1 MELFEYI
8 NIMNQPYD
16 IFCSATADSPLHWH
30 YYSEII
36 YVNSGSIRIVC
47 NNQEVILGKGD
58 LCYFY
63 PLQLHSV
70 TDISAEGDSVLHSVI
85 KFNIQTLNIPKAY
98 LQSIYDYFV
107 NRTAEE
113 DCCLVVHDDNT
124 LGDIVGNIID
134 EYKKQQTLYMFAV
147 QSGIQTLLIN
157 IARHLRTDKAPSAKH
172 PDHSL
177 SFYNILE
184 YIDVHSAEPIEVSD
198 LAERCNMSYSHFA
211 RKFREHYGRSCKEYI
226 RYIRLNKAQDLLLHS
241 DFDIDYIAQE
251 TGFYDSSHLIRQYKQ
266 WRGITPRKER
276 EN

>member
-1 MELFEYI
+1 MFEYI

-16 IFCSATADSPLHWH
+16 IFCSDRADSSLHWH

-36 YVNSGSIRIVC
+36 YVNSGSIKVIC
-47 NNQEVILGKGD
+47 NNKEVILHNGD

-70 TDISAEGDSVLHSVI
+70 TDISAEGNSVLHSVI

-98 LQSIYDYFV
+98 LRSVYDYFV
-107 NRTAEE
+107 NRTPEE
-113 DCCLVVHDDNT
+113 DHCLVVRNNSV
-124 LGDIVGNIID
+124 LGDIVNNIVN
-134 EYKKQQTLYMFAV
+134 EYKKKQTLYMFAI
-147 QSGIQTLLIN
+147 QSGIQTLLVN
-157 IARHLRTDKAPSAKH
+157 IARHLSDGKAPSAKH
-172 PDHSL
+172 PDHSE

-184 YIDVHSAEPIEVSD
+184 YIDIHSAESIEVSE
-198 LAERCNMSYSHFA
+198 LAERCNMSYSNFA

-276 EN
+276 EH